1 MNIDANIQKM
11 LTAVLKRWKIVVLLG
26 LICAMLA
33 FFYTANFTTLTYS
46 SNVKFLAYAVDTK
59 TEFNDSTSQS
69 MSTVQQ
75 QASNTSKMNYAM
87 KMLTTCIELFKTNEF
102 TQSLADELN
111 ETYSTSYTAA
121 QIKNSVTYTTVNDTA
136 LFIATVTT
144 TDPDLSY
151 QLAKQLETSIP
162 NKLLDVN
169 QGLVQ
174 ASVEDHAV
182 SASSSNSLQY
192 PKKCIIGFAAGVILA
207 VAYIILRDL
216 LDIRIRGSEELSTA
230 YNIPVLGTI
239 PEFELKLPAKKL
251 ERRNSND

>member
-11 LTAVLKRWKIVVLLG
+11 LTAVLKKWKLVVLLG
-26 LICAMLA
+26 LVCAMLA

-69 MSTVQQ
+69 MSTAQQ

-102 TQSLADELN
+102 TQSIANELN
-111 ETYSTSYTAA
+111 ATYSTSYTAS
-121 QIKNSVTYTTVNDTA
+121 QIKRAISYTTIEDTP

-144 TDPDLSY
+144 TNPDLSY

-162 NKLLDVN
+162 KKLLEVN

-192 PKKCIIGFAAGVILA
+192 PKKCVIGFLAGAILA

-216 LDIRIRGSEELSTA
+216 LDIRIRSAEELNTT
-230 YNIPVLGTI
+230 YDIPILGTI
-239 PEFELKLPAKKL
+239 PEFELKSSAKKT
-251 ERRNSND
+251 ERRSNNG